1 MKYADIASHI
11 LTHIGGKD
19 NVRTSTVCMT
29 RLRLN
34 LTDISRIDDN
44 ELNMLESVLGIVRR
58 GNHGLEI
65 VFGPGIVEKI
75 YEPFAAL
82 VGSSNNETEPPEHP
96 LSTGTLRVQIAR
108 GAYSGGVA
116 AGASAGRSASDV
128 TNNSASTSANANTSQ
143 SSHTASSQPSAQ
155 TSSNPQDSP
164 STLDD
169 DIASLLAGRDTLQ
182 SSKKQAATAAE
193 ASTNS
198 SSSRMST
205 DDQTTAANNGAGG
218 APSTS
223 EIQKTSNAELLGI
236 KKILI
241 LNGPNINMLGIREPT
256 LYGAQT
262 YADLISLCQCE
273 ARLVGF
279 GACNCYQSNHEG
291 ALVDEIQHACGLYDG
306 IIFNPGAYTHTSIAL
321 LDALNAVQI
330 PCIEV
335 HISEVDKREDF
346 RQISYIRRACFKTIM
361 GMGLNGYVQAIH
373 DMAQHLLQA

>member
-29 RLRLN
+29 RLRLS

-96 LSTGTLRVQIAR
+96 LSAGTLRVQIAH

-116 AGASAGRSASDV
+116 AGAGAGSSASDV
-128 TNNSASTSANANTSQ
+128 TNNNASTSANANTSQ

-155 TSSNPQDSP
+155 TSSNTQDSP

-169 DIASLLAGRDTLQ
+169 DIASLLAVLDTLQ
-182 SSKKQAATAAE
+182 SSKKKSATAAE

-198 SSSRMST
+198 SSSHMST
-205 DDQTTAANNGAGG
+205 DDQTAANNGAGG

-223 EIQKTSNAELLGI
+223 EIQKTSNAELLGM

>member
-1 MKYADIASHI
+1 
-11 LTHIGGKD
+11 
-19 NVRTSTVCMT
+19 
-29 RLRLN
+29 
-34 LTDISRIDDN
+34 
-44 ELNMLESVLGIVRR
+44 
-58 GNHGLEI
+58 
-65 VFGPGIVEKI
+65 
-75 YEPFAAL
+75 
-82 VGSSNNETEPPEHP
+82 
-96 LSTGTLRVQIAR
+96 
-108 GAYSGGVA
+108 
-116 AGASAGRSASDV
+116 
-128 TNNSASTSANANTSQ
+128 
-143 SSHTASSQPSAQ
+143 
-155 TSSNPQDSP
+155 
-164 STLDD
+164 
-169 DIASLLAGRDTLQ
+169 
-182 SSKKQAATAAE
+182 
-193 ASTNS
+193 
-198 SSSRMST
+198 
-205 DDQTTAANNGAGG
+205 
-218 APSTS
+218 
-223 EIQKTSNAELLGI
+223 
-236 KKILI
+236 
-241 LNGPNINMLGIREPT
+241 MLGIREPT